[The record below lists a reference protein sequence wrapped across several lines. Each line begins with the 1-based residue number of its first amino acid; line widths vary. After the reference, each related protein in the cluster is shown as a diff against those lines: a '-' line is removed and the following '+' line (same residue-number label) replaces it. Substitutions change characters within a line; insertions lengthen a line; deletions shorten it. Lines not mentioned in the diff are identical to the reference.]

1 MIGTELRYAVR
12 AFRRQRLAT
21 LLIVTMLTLGV
32 AANIVVFS
40 VVNELFLRPFPFP
53 QPERLVYIN
62 EKAPQWNLE
71 RTGVNYQD
79 FDQWRKGTRVFEG
92 IGVYDDLSFN
102 LSDDQGAERV
112 AGARITHDFMT
123 VLGIPPL
130 RGRLFTP
137 EEDKPNAPR
146 VALISEAM
154 WHERFGGKEEVLEK
168 TLKLNGVV
176 FQIIG
181 VLPRR
186 AEFPIRA
193 RIWIAMQGDPSQN
206 QGWSYD
212 AIGRLKP
219 GVTVEA
225 AQQDLLRA
233 QQVIWDQRD
242 RERIVSPFTTPLRDE
257 LVQNFR
263 TIAQALFAA
272 VVLLLIVAC
281 ANVAAVM
288 LARAIARRRE
298 MGIRLAVGANRWRLM
313 RQLFV
318 ENVLLA
324 VAGGVLGLAL
334 GRWALHLLISS
345 TGDGVP
351 VWTTFDLD
359 GRLIGFAILITAA
372 TALLF
377 GLAPAFHAIRG
388 DLRTA
393 MTDAGTGSTMAPGGR
408 RTLTWLV
415 GAEFALA
422 AVLLVGG
429 GLLFRAFGV
438 VQRTDPG
445 FRADHV
451 LTVSVALPG
460 SIYRDGRA
468 RLDFWTRL
476 LERLRA
482 TPGVDAAGVISC
494 APLSC
499 HWGNFYTIEGKPPL
513 KPGES
518 NPVVLTRVASDGYF
532 EAMGL
537 RLKAGRFFDKTDV
550 PWTPPPLPPGATGGS
565 LDNQPPGLAQQATVV
580 IVNETAARTF
590 WPGEDHV
597 IGKRIAFNG
606 DKQPWITVVGVTGD
620 IKHYGLERPMR
631 PGIYFPATQ
640 LSGRTASM
648 TVAMRTAQDPESLT
662 TTVRSVVRELDPTL
676 PLYGVQ
682 SMERALSASLQ
693 QRATYSWMLAVFAG
707 LALVLALGG
716 TYGVTSYLVTQR
728 HREIGIR
735 MTMGARAADIVRGVL
750 RASLTS
756 VGIGIAVGLVS
767 AVLLAGLLAELLFG
781 VSPRDPLVIG
791 AAALTLVAA
800 AIAAN
805 WIPARRAART
815 EPMQSLRT

>member
-12 AFRRQRLAT
+12 SFRRQRLAT
-21 LLIVTMLTLGV
+21 LLIVTMLTLGM
-32 AANIVVFS
+32 AANVVVFS
-40 VVNELFLRPFPFP
+40 VVNELFLKPFPFP
-53 QPERLVYIN
+53 EPDRLVYIN

-79 FDQWRKGTRVFEG
+79 FDQWRQGTRVFTG
-92 IGVYDDLSFN
+92 IGIYDDASFN

-112 AGARITHDFMT
+112 AGARITYDFMT

-130 RGRLFTP
+130 RGRLFTA
-137 EEDKPNAPR
+137 EEDRPNAPR
-146 VALISEAM
+146 VALVSEAM
-154 WHERFGGKEEVLEK
+154 WRERFGGKEDVLEK
-168 TLKLNGVV
+168 TVKLNGVV
-176 FQIIG
+176 FQIVG

-193 RIWIAMQGDPSQN
+193 RLWIPLQGDPSQN

-219 GVTVEA
+219 DVTVA
-225 AQQDLLRA
+225 SAQEDLLRA
-233 QQVIWDQRD
+233 QQVIWEQRD
-242 RERIVSPFTTPLRDE
+242 RERIVSPFTTPLREE

-272 VVLLLIVAC
+272 VTLLLVVAC

-298 MGIRLAVGANRWRLM
+298 MGIRLAVGANRWRLL

-318 ENVLLA
+318 ENVVLA
-324 VAGGVLGLAL
+324 IAGGVLGVVL
-334 GRWALHLLISS
+334 GRWALHLLIGSA
-345 TGDGVP
+345 GEGVP
-351 VWTTFDLD
+351 AWASFEID
-359 GRLIGFAILITAA
+359 GRLIGFSILITGA

-393 MTDAGTGSTMAPGGR
+393 MTDASSGSTMAPGGR

-429 GLLFRAFGV
+429 GLLFRAFGAV
-438 VQRTDPG
+438 RHVDPG

-451 LTVSVALPG
+451 LTLSVALPG
-460 SIYRDGRA
+460 SVYRDGQA

-482 TPGVDAAGVISC
+482 TAGVEAAGVISC

-499 HWGNFYTIEGKPPL
+499 HWGNFYTIEGRPPL
-513 KPGES
+513 KPGEA
-518 NPVVLTRVASDGYF
+518 NPVVLTRVASEGYF

-537 RLKAGRFFDKTDV
+537 RLKGGRFFDKTDV
-550 PWTPPPLPPGATGGS
+550 PPVRPPEAK
-565 LDNQPPGLAQQATVV
+565 DPGLPQQPNVV
-580 IVNETAARTF
+580 IVNETFARTF
-590 WPGEDHV
+590 WPGADSV
-597 IGKRIAFNG
+597 LGKRISFNG
-606 DKQPWITVVGVTGD
+606 DKQPWITVVGVTAD

-640 LSGRTASM
+640 LSNRTSSMTIALRTA
-648 TVAMRTAQDPESLT
+648 ADPESLT
-662 TTVRSVVRELDPTL
+662 GTVRSIVRDLDPTL
-676 PLYGVQ
+676 PLFGVQ
-682 SMERALSASLQ
+682 SMERALAASMQ

-728 HREIGIR
+728 RREIGIR

-750 RASLTS
+750 RGSLTS
-756 VGIGIAVGLVS
+756 IGIGVAVGLIS
-767 AVLLAGLLAELLFG
+767 AVLLAGRLGELLFG
-781 VSPRDPLVIG
+781 VSPRDPMVI
-791 AAALTLVAA
+791 AVAALTLAAA

-805 WIPARRAART
+805 WIPARRAAQT
-815 EPMQSLRT
+815 EPMQTLRP